1 MYDFLDPRICNKK
14 EEKQK
19 YLAKRKNDFVFANEL
34 AKNILDAMNGR
45 YRFTGLPETVS
56 ERVVKSALLKY
67 GCAFFFEKEGNV
79 LCLPGLPD
87 GSGINVQG
95 DFAGAYVYGPNGYN
109 EHIDLF
115 LPGSDESA
123 FLKRTMSGQTG
134 SRHGG
139 VMVRE
144 NHLLYPFFNDTIY
157 YAERQ
162 ADTLR
167 KIETAC
173 KNAATPYMV
182 VAEESIVPTV
192 REYFKK
198 RDNNEEYIISSG
210 IFPVEKVKLLPFDI
224 QADSIRAMTGVYDW
238 YCNRY
243 RERCGVRSST
253 NLDKKG
259 ENLTNA
265 EINITSDYTDQSKD
279 QTIETI
285 QEGLDLVNKLYGT
298 NIRVLPLEGE
308 DNEDISGSEDG
319 KPKSLPDNNSGRS
332 AADDQ

>member
-1 MYDFLDPRICNKK
+1 MHDFLDPRICGKK
-14 EEKQK
+14 DEKQK

-34 AKNILDAMNGR
+34 AKNILDAINGR
-45 YRFTGLPETVS
+45 YRFTGLPNTIS
-56 ERVVKSALLKY
+56 ERVLKCALLKY

-79 LCLPGLPD
+79 LCLPGLTD

-144 NHLLYPFFNDTIY
+144 NHLLYPFFNDTMY

-182 VAEESIVPTV
+182 VAEESVVPTV
-192 REYFKK
+192 KEYFKK

-210 IFPVEKVKLLPFDI
+210 IFPVEKVSLLPFDI

-265 EINITSDYTDQSKD
+265 EINITADYTDQSKD

-298 NIRVLPLEGE
+298 DIHVLPLEGAE
-308 DNEDISGSEDG
+308 NDDVSGVENKDA
-319 KPKSLPDNNSGRS
+319 KSLPDGDPGRS
-332 AADDQ
+332 ATDN